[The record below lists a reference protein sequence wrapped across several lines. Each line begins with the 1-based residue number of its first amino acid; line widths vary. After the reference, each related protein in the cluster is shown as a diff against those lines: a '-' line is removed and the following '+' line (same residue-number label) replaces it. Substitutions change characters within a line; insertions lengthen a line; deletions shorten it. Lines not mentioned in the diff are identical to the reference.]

1 MQKIYFK
8 YLTNNYEKL
17 FVSRSSEL
25 LYKNS
30 LDTHRL
36 KLHNTKSIIEELISV
51 CQSANIG
58 LLTNNEYASSTAS
71 ELLSMLDEE
80 SENII
85 FNRINRDY
93 FKEILKQTKK
103 ENYNRIIQASKIIL
117 EDNRDYLDNLFDK
130 IHTIVSSNYITDDK
144 IISKNSKNLS
154 ILTNYLFIELVNKG
168 FSKQYLYYVFQV
180 IFIYKDYENFCF
192 CERFSKWKELCYR
205 EKEKFTVIYSIIST
219 DFQILELKKINNSYI
234 QINSKWRKAISKITS
249 ERVNVFLE
257 ENKMNKLVGI
267 EVNALDY
274 YKALEI
280 SRELLSRDLDLY
292 HLGLNSHYFEIDK
305 QAAVIGDNEP
315 EKSSTI
321 PSNFQIDGHLNSS
334 IKVYDKLLKKI
345 HKIKDNNIDGESL
358 DKLYS
363 AIRYL
368 RTGSQSPEL
377 ETKLLNYW
385 IGLEYIFTS
394 SMSEEKTI
402 DRIKKY
408 YPICHALVYVKRNLI
423 DFHRS
428 IVRNDL
434 SHLFSD
440 FNHDLK
446 YLTQFNNYKLIV
458 ENSDNELMKFRALF
472 FQNWIDSPG
481 NITQSLNRHKS
492 NLNWN
497 IIRLYRIRNEI
508 VHNAAIKNGIYSNIS
523 HMKYYLTFILNSI
536 LDFMSKDAID
546 LDNDGKITIEDYFI
560 AQDIMYGSLK
570 NNTIHNY
577 LKVRT
582 TSNII

>member
-192 CERFSKWKELCYR
+192 CERFSK
-205 EKEKFTVIYSIIST
+205 
-219 DFQILELKKINNSYI
+219 
-234 QINSKWRKAISKITS
+234 
-249 ERVNVFLE
+249 
-257 ENKMNKLVGI
+257 
-267 EVNALDY
+267 
-274 YKALEI
+274 
-280 SRELLSRDLDLY
+280 
-292 HLGLNSHYFEIDK
+292 
-305 QAAVIGDNEP
+305 
-315 EKSSTI
+315 
-321 PSNFQIDGHLNSS
+321 
-334 IKVYDKLLKKI
+334 
-345 HKIKDNNIDGESL
+345 
-358 DKLYS
+358 
-363 AIRYL
+363 
-368 RTGSQSPEL
+368 
-377 ETKLLNYW
+377 
-385 IGLEYIFTS
+385 
-394 SMSEEKTI
+394 
-402 DRIKKY
+402 
-408 YPICHALVYVKRNLI
+408 
-423 DFHRS
+423 
-428 IVRNDL
+428 
-434 SHLFSD
+434 
-440 FNHDLK
+440 
-446 YLTQFNNYKLIV
+446 
-458 ENSDNELMKFRALF
+458 
-472 FQNWIDSPG
+472 
-481 NITQSLNRHKS
+481 
-492 NLNWN
+492 
-497 IIRLYRIRNEI
+497 
-508 VHNAAIKNGIYSNIS
+508 
-523 HMKYYLTFILNSI
+523 
-536 LDFMSKDAID
+536 
-546 LDNDGKITIEDYFI
+546 
-560 AQDIMYGSLK
+560 
-570 NNTIHNY
+570 
-577 LKVRT
+577 
-582 TSNII
+582 

>member
-17 FVSRSSEL
+17 FISRASEL

-30 LDTHRL
+30 IDTYRL
-36 KLHNTKSIIEELISV
+36 KLHNTKSIIEELISI
-51 CQSANIG
+51 CQSANLG
-58 LLTNNEYASSTAS
+58 LLSNNDYSQSTAS
-71 ELLSMLDEE
+71 EILSMLDEE
-80 SENII
+80 NENII

-93 FKEILKQTKK
+93 YKDIIKHTKK
-103 ENYNRIIQASKIIL
+103 DNYNRIIQASKIIL
-117 EDNRDYLDNLFDK
+117 EDNKNYLENLFLK
-130 IHTIVSSNYITDDK
+130 INE
-144 IISKNSKNLS
+144 IISSIAIINEKEIHQKNKNLLV
-154 ILTNYLFIELVNKG
+154 LTNYLFIELVNKG

-180 IFIYKDYENFCF
+180 IFIYKDFDHFCF
-192 CERFSKWKELCYR
+192 CERFKKWKELCFR
-205 EKEKFTVIYSIIST
+205 NPENFTVVYNIISN
-219 DFQILELKKINNSYI
+219 DFQISELKKIDDAYI
-234 QINSKWRKAISKITS
+234 LINSKWRKNIAKLNSD
-249 ERVNVFLE
+249 RVNIFLE
-257 ENKMNKLVGI
+257 ENKMNKLVGMD
-267 EVNALDY
+267 VNALDY
-274 YKALEI
+274 FKALEI
-280 SRELLSRDLDLY
+280 SREKLSKDLDLY
-292 HLGLNSHYFEIDK
+292 HLGLNSHLFEIDK
-305 QAAVIGDNEP
+305 QAAVIGTNEP
-315 EKSSTI
+315 DKSSTI
-321 PSNFQIDGHLNSS
+321 PSNFQIDGHLNSN
-334 IKVYDKLLKKI
+334 IKVFDQLLKKV
-345 HKIKDNNIDGESL
+345 HKIKKNNIDSASL

-394 SMSEEKTI
+394 SLSEEKTI

-408 YPICHALVYVKRNLI
+408 YPICHALVYVRRNLY
-423 DFHRS
+423 DFHKS
-428 IVRNDL
+428 IIRNNL
-434 SHLFSD
+434 SHLFVD
-440 FNHDLK
+440 FNNDLK
-446 YLTQFNNYKLIV
+446 YLTSYNNYNIII
-458 ENSDNELMKFRALF
+458 ENSDNELLKFRALF
-472 FQNWIDSPG
+472 FQKWAGSPG
-481 NITQSLNRHKS
+481 DITISLNKHKG
-492 NLNWN
+492 NLSWN

-570 NNTIHNY
+570 NNTISSY

-582 TSNII
+582 PSNII